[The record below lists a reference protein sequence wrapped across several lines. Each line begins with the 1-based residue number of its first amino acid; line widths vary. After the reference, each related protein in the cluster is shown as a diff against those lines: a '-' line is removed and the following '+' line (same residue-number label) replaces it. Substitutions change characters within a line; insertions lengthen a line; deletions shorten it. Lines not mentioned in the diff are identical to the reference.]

1 MYRVRFAPSG
11 NSFTLQRTDTLLEGA
26 LRAGLAPNY
35 GCSNGNCG
43 LCKARV
49 VVGEVVKVRH
59 HDYVLTTA
67 EKAQGVILMCSTAAA
82 GDLELE
88 AGEARAPDQIPPQRI
103 VARLRQLTP
112 LSDRVTLLH
121 LQTPRTQRLRFLAG
135 QSVTLSLGNTRAE
148 CAIASCPCDDRNLQ
162 FHLLRDADAF
172 SRQLHECRP
181 SEAVTVDGPR
191 GTFALTQAPDRPIVF
206 LAGGTGFAPI
216 KSLAEHLLAVDDTC
230 PAELAWLAAPGG
242 HYLDNLCRSWADALD
257 AFRYIPLT
265 VAGDDYAA
273 ALDRVPALA
282 DAARYAWYV
291 AGPPPLLTAVRQRL
305 SGVVAADALH
315 LAPIPPAAR

>member
-1 MYRVRFAPSG
+1 MHRVRFAPSG
-11 NSFTLQRTDTLLEGA
+11 NSFTLQRSDTLLEGA

-35 GCSNGNCG
+35 GCSSGNCG

-49 VVGEVVKVRH
+49 VAGEVVKARH
-59 HDYVLTTA
+59 HDYVLTAA

-82 GDLELE
+82 SDLELE
-88 AGEARAPDQIPPQRI
+88 AGEARAPEQIPQQHI
-103 VARLRQLTP
+103 VARLRQVAP

-135 QSVTLSLGNTRAE
+135 QSVTLSLNDMRAE
-148 CAIASCPCDDRNLQ
+148 YAVASCPCDDRNLQ

-172 SRQLHECRP
+172 SRRLHECRP
-181 SEAVTVDGPR
+181 GEAVTIDGPH
-191 GTFALTQAPDRPIVF
+191 GAFALTQAPGRPIVF
-206 LAGGTGFAPI
+206 LAGGIGFAPI
-216 KSLAEHLLAVDDTC
+216 KSLAEHLLAVDDSY
-230 PAELAWLAAPGG
+230 PAELIWLAKPGG

-257 AFRYIPLT
+257 AFRYVPLT

-273 ALDRVPALA
+273 ALDHVPALA

-291 AGPPPLLTAVRQRL
+291 AGPSPRLTAARERL
-305 SGVVAADALH
+305 SGTVSADALH
-315 LAPIPPAAR
+315 LAVPAAV